1 MNKIIGIILTIT
13 LLISCKNSEKTE
25 TENNS
30 DSEIKLTQT
39 ELIKSESNQTELI
52 AQKILDLPKL
62 QWIYHPEVKERLPV
76 KVLES
81 ELIDKSLNLNKF
93 GQKVRILSML
103 ELENEGIK
111 DFVIFDKIKIGK
123 DTTDFEL
130 HYKIE
135 GAGCSGKLLKE
146 NGEWK
151 VIDYSV
157 WEN

>member
-1 MNKIIGIILTIT
+1 MKKIVRILLIILVFV
-13 LLISCKNSEKTE
+13 SCKNTPKTIAENQSHSEMP
-25 TENNS
+25 
-30 DSEIKLTQT
+30 ITQS

-52 AQKILDLPKL
+52 VQKILDLPKL

-81 ELIDKSLNLNKF
+81 EFIDKNLNLNKF
-93 GQKVRILSML
+93 GQKVRILSMS
-103 ELENEGIK
+103 ELEKEGIK
-111 DFVIFDKIKIGK
+111 DYIIFDKIKIIK

-135 GAGCSGKLLKE
+135 GVGCSGKFLKE
-146 NGEWK
+146 NGEWEI
-151 VIDYSV
+151 IDYSV

>member
-1 MNKIIGIILTIT
+1 MKKIVRIILII
-13 LLISCKNSEKTE
+13 LVFISCKNTPKTIAENQSYSE
-25 TENNS
+25 NS
-30 DSEIKLTQT
+30 ITQS

-81 ELIDKSLNLNKF
+81 ELIDKNLNLIKF
-93 GQKVRILSML
+93 GQKVRILSMS
-103 ELENEGIK
+103 ELEKEGIK

-151 VIDYSV
+151 VINYSV

>member
-1 MNKIIGIILTIT
+1 MKKIVGILLTIS
-13 LLISCKNSEKTE
+13 LLISCKNSDKKRA
-25 TENNS
+25 ENNS
-30 DSEIKLTQT
+30 ESENGITQT
-39 ELIKSESNQTELI
+39 ELNETELI

-81 ELIDKSLNLNKF
+81 KLIDKNLNLKKF
-93 GQKVRILSML
+93 GQKVRILSIS
-103 ELENEGIK
+103 ELEKEGIK
-111 DFVIFDKIKIGK
+111 DYVMFDEIKIGK

>member
-1 MNKIIGIILTIT
+1 LNKIIGIILTIT

-25 TENNS
+25 TENSS

-93 GQKVRILSML
+93 GQKVRILSVS

-111 DFVIFDKIKIGK
+111 DYVIFDKIKIGK

-135 GAGCSGKLLKE
+135 GAGCSGKFLNE
-146 NGEWK
+146 NGKWK
-151 VIDYSV
+151 IIDYSV